1 MQAEPHWE
9 MASNEGTELGA
20 GSDRIGDDQRRS
32 AKIGKDQPESAKDQR
47 RSEKDQRRSARI
59 AEDQPGMKEQDWP
72 LASNEGTPLTG
83 SSCNQDP
90 TGRSIMQR
98 ERHWKVARDEGTRL
112 ETGQQ

>member
-1 MQAEPHWE
+1 
-9 MASNEGTELGA
+9 
-20 GSDRIGDDQRRS
+20 
-32 AKIGKDQPESAKDQR
+32 
-47 RSEKDQRRSARI
+47 
-59 AEDQPGMKEQDWP
+59 MKEQDWP